1 MTIQD
6 VRNKVEAKK
15 AEETQRQAKIEQL
28 KADLITAENQAT
40 EAARSGDFEL
50 YSKAKANRAEL
61 ELKIDFIEKST
72 AAGITKEELEEAWES
87 IATANAKKMAKAK
100 AQFEKV
106 KAQYSEAY
114 TEMIKIQTEA
124 IRLREELGSYIGIH
138 YDGIGDAN
146 NTYTMFPL
154 KEQIDD
160 KPSRLHFGQ
169 SSWTDP
175 DACYFLVDKWVT
187 YADDLYRLVHHHTL

>member
-40 EAARSGDFEL
+40 EAARSGDFEA

-61 ELKIDFIEKST
+61 ELKIDFMEKST

-106 KAQYSEAY
+106 KAQFKQSYA
-114 TEMIKIQTEA
+114 EMLAIQAEA
-124 IRLREELGSYIGIH
+124 IQAREELGSYIGLH
-138 YDGIGDAN
+138 YDGIGDAS
-146 NTYTMFPL
+146 NTFTMFPL
-154 KEQIDD
+154 KEQIDEAH
-160 KPSRLHFGQ
+160 SNLRLGQ
-169 SSWTDP
+169 GAWNDP
-175 DACYFLVDKWVT
+175 DGCYFLAGKSVNEIN
-187 YADDLYRLVHHHTL
+187 DLYRLVHNHTL